1 MRLRILAIISF
12 MICVSMTPFK
22 KTKIV
27 FFGDSITQQGAGKG
41 GYIDLIQEKINTK
54 GLQNDWEVVGA
65 GIGAV
70 LALLFAPKSGR
81 ELRGDI
87 ADVTRRGLD
96 AAGEG
101 ARTVGTRATELYD
114 SGRER
119 VSEAYGVARDKV
131 AQGAEVVSDLASRR
145 KDQLAAAI
153 EAGKQAYY
161 EEKRKTGEVGRAA
174 VEGED
179 A

>member
-1 MRLRILAIISF
+1 MADN
-12 MICVSMTPFK
+12 
-22 KTKIV
+22 
-27 FFGDSITQQGAGKG
+27 DSSAV
-41 GYIDLIQEKINTK
+41 EKLTF
-54 GLQNDWEVVGA
+54 LLVGA

-87 ADVTRRGLD
+87 ADVTRRGID
-96 AAGEG
+96 AASEG

-119 VSEAYGVARDKV
+119 VSEAYVAARDKV
-131 AQGAEVVSDLASRR
+131 AQGADVVSDLASRR

-161 EEKRKTGEVGRAA
+161 EEKRKTGDVGRAA
-174 VEGED
+174 TEGED